1 MLDRVVDATLPPAV
15 RANVKLRSDQGV
27 AFTDFDIQMTASK
40 EPPVGRD
47 SRQRGGR
54 YRLEVD
60 RSLYGTI
67 NGGGPEFELQSFNGN
82 VFLRRG
88 K

>member
-1 MLDRVVDATLPPAV
+1 MLDRVVDVTLPPAV
-15 RANVKLRSDQGV
+15 RANVKLRSDHGDV
-27 AFTDFDIQMTASK
+27 FTDFDIQMTAAK

-47 SRQRGGR
+47 SRQSGGR

-67 NGGGPEFELQSFNGN
+67 NGGGPEFELRSFNGN